1 LFERKDANPAA
12 VGFQN
17 QREEKLTNRP
27 GNKTLLVLV
36 GLVAAGVL
44 LRILHVVSRRSLW
57 GDEAMIAENIMARGF
72 GDLTQLLDYQQ
83 SAPIGWLFSQRV
95 MWLLTDDPHIG
106 LRLLPLVAGILAL
119 GLVAWFA
126 YRHLTVVEALFVVT
140 AMALLP
146 TQIYYSGEV
155 KQYINDVVAT
165 ALIITMVWPRLQPG
179 APPLTTRQ
187 ALILGLVGLLLIPL
201 SQPAA
206 FILGGAGAA
215 LGLDALARRDWRTI
229 GRVAVAAV
237 AWLGLFAVLYLTIYG
252 RDAEL
257 VEAMRGYW
265 NDRFAPIPPT
275 SPRELL
281 WYYNAPIELA
291 KAGFFYGRFFQDSF
305 NTANVLAA
313 FLMVLGFIR
322 LAVEAWP
329 RALLFVVP
337 ILAALLASAVE
348 LYPFSGR
355 FLLFAAPLV
364 MIATAFGITW
374 LVVRSTLPPVLLLA
388 MPVLILLVPLS
399 LTLFEFGTTRLQ
411 PFNAPDSLGAIEEA
425 AARYREGDVLYVAG
439 IGDFRV
445 MRERLGLAEAP
456 VQMLRGGST
465 AHQMADIERLNRYR
479 RALVIYANDPLAN
492 RRIQR
497 NDAAR
502 LERLLWSLDQA
513 GAETIDIKAFREAY
527 LLDVTFR
534 SEAASAPR
542 RFPEPEESHAP
553 VHPAGILR
561 DDESLPD

>member
-1 LFERKDANPAA
+1 
-12 VGFQN
+12 VGFDN
-17 QREEKLTNRP
+17 RREVKLTRRP
-27 GNKTLLVLV
+27 GNKILLVLV
-36 GLVAAGVL
+36 GLVAVGVL
-44 LRILHVVSRRSLW
+44 LRILHVASRRSLW
-57 GDEAMIAENIMARGF
+57 GDEAMIVENIMARGF
-72 GDLTQLLDYQQ
+72 GGLTQVLDYHQ

-95 MWLLTDDPHIG
+95 MWLLTDDPYIG

-126 YRHLTVVEALFVVT
+126 YRHLTIIEALFVVT

-155 KQYINDVVAT
+155 KQYINDIVAT

-179 APPLTTRQ
+179 APSLTTRQ
-187 ALILGLVGLLLIPL
+187 ALVLALVGLLLIPL

-206 FILGGAGAA
+206 FMLGGVGAA
-215 LGLDALARRDWRTI
+215 LGLNALARRDWRTI
-229 GRVAVAAV
+229 GRVAVVGV
-237 AWLGLFAVLYLTIYG
+237 AWLGLFAGLYLTIYG
-252 RDAEL
+252 RDPEL

-265 NDRFAPIPPT
+265 ADRFAPIPPT

-281 WYYNAPIELA
+281 WYYNAPIELV
-291 KAGFFYGRFFQDSF
+291 KAAFFYGRFFQDSF

-329 RALLFVVP
+329 RALLFMVP
-337 ILAALLASAVE
+337 ILAALLASAFG

-374 LVVRSTLPPVLLLA
+374 LVVRSTLHPVLLLI
-388 MPVLILLVPLS
+388 MPVLILVVPLS
-399 LTLFEFGTTRLQ
+399 LTFVEFGTTRLK

-425 AARYREGDVLYVAG
+425 AARYRQGDALFVAG
-439 IGDFRV
+439 AGGEFRV
-445 MRERLGLAEAP
+445 MRERLALAEAP
-456 VQMLRGGST
+456 VQMSPGGST
-465 AHQMADIERLNRYR
+465 AHQMAGIERLNRYR

-492 RRIQR
+492 RRIAR
-497 NDAAR
+497 NDEAR
-502 LERLLWSLDQA
+502 FERLLWSLDQA

-527 LLDVTFR
+527 LLDVTFHP
-534 SEAASAPR
+534 EAASAPR
-542 RFPEPEESHAP
+542 RFPEPEESYVP
-553 VHPAGILR
+553 NHPAGILR
-561 DDESLPD
+561 DDESLPN